1 MEIESELARRE
12 DRYIYPSSYLA
23 KACSI
28 GVSAIERRRRLGD
41 DIEFLAQENKLLP
54 SAELLRIRSFIC
66 GRRSVRSTTLIVSVD
81 DLRTRSLTQVLAR
94 EGVPGKAREGVP
106 RRLVSTSPHWIVG
119 GRGSGTDCE
128 NWSWSSSVEA
138 LSLLLLMLGLLPT
151 HALSLRDQPADMNAL
166 SRLTEGARSCPVAV
180 SLVFR
185 RELGVPGSD
194 GAFRCSM

>member
-1 MEIESELARRE
+1 M
-12 DRYIYPSSYLA
+12 
-23 KACSI
+23 
-28 GVSAIERRRRLGD
+28 
-41 DIEFLAQENKLLP
+41 
-54 SAELLRIRSFIC
+54 
-66 GRRSVRSTTLIVSVD
+66 SVD